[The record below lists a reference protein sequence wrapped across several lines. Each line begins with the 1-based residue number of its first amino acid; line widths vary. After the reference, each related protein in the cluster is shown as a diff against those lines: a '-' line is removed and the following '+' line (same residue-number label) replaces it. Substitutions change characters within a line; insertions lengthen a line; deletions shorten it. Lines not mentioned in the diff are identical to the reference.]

1 MHYFGIGMALLIT
14 IIVLFIHF
22 AIKETKF
29 LFFFIGIAV
38 IVAIAPFFME
48 FLIETGRQK
57 EKETEF
63 LEFCRDLAE
72 GVSVGV
78 PISKSILK
86 VEDKDYGSL
95 SPHIKK
101 LANQI
106 SLGIPFRKALQVFA
120 RDTKNKIISRS
131 ANIIIQA
138 EESGGKIGSILDNVA
153 KGVREIE
160 DIKKERK
167 SAMYGQVIQGYV
179 IFTIFLVIILVL
191 QLWLIPQMQEITQ
204 LGGESEIGGESQM
217 SFESVGFLNNSLL
230 VLLFIQSFFIGL
242 VIGQLSEGNIR
253 SGIKHSVILLVLAYL
268 IVSIAHALV

>member
-1 MHYFGIGMALLIT
+1 M
-14 IIVLFIHF
+14 
-22 AIKETKF
+22 
-29 LFFFIGIAV
+29 
-38 IVAIAPFFME
+38 
-48 FLIETGRQK
+48 
-57 EKETEF
+57 
-63 LEFCRDLAE
+63 
-72 GVSVGV
+72 
-78 PISKSILK
+78 
-86 VEDKDYGSL
+86 
-95 SPHIKK
+95 
-101 LANQI
+101 
-106 SLGIPFRKALQVFA
+106 QVFA

-191 QLWLIPQMQEITQ
+191 QLWLIPQMQGITQ
-204 LGGESEIGGESQM
+204 LGGESQM

-230 VLLFIQSFFIGL
+230 ILLFIQSFFIGL

-253 SGIKHSVILLVLAYL
+253 SGIKHSVILIILAYL